1 MLSAVLFKIL
11 KIKHSLKMCMYLQN
25 AMRYVLQSRIYHDVQ
40 TVRPD
45 HQRDRNIL
53 GLKLQRYI

>member
-25 AMRYVLQSRIYHDVQ
+25 AMRYVLQSQ

-45 HQRDRNIL
+45 HQCDRNIL